1 MSPDDQMTS
10 SEAPTTD
17 RPAQMPADPVA
28 DDSDAMLDELAPN
41 GGGTSGNHGNG
52 TAG

>member
-1 MSPDDQMTS
+1 MSPDD
-10 SEAPTTD
+10 P
-17 RPAQMPADPVA
+17 MPATDASMLDDPEPMPA
-28 DDSDAMLDELAPN
+28 EPETMDDDAMLDELAPN

>member
-1 MSPDDQMTS
+1 MSAMPDDPTIMT
-10 SEAPTTD
+10 
-17 RPAQMPADPVA
+17 A
-28 DDSDAMLDELAPN
+28 DDEPIAGDATEVAADDDAQLDELAPN

>member
-1 MSPDDQMTS
+1 MSSTPDD
-10 SEAPTTD
+10 PTTIATD
-17 RPAQMPADPVA
+17 PAPLDQEQPEPAA
-28 DDSDAMLDELAPN
+28 DTGDAQLDELAPN